1 MKKKPNPVA
10 KALRNPVCKQQI
22 VNSKKVYK
30 RKLRHPVA
38 LFSASLHS

>member
-22 VNSKKVYK
+22 VNSKKVYN
-30 RKLRHPVA
+30 RKKV
-38 LFSASLHS
+38 FKNEKNNVY

>member
-1 MKKKPNPVA
+1 MKKKPNPIA
-10 KALRNPVCKQQI
+10 KALRNPICKQQI

-38 LFSASLHS
+38 LVDIRL

>member
-1 MKKKPNPVA
+1 MKKKPNPIA

-38 LFSASLHS
+38 LVDIRL